1 MNDPVKI
8 YDEIRD
14 AYLKYINSGL
24 PFFRNEYNL
33 ERNELLKSAGTISQ
47 PPIIELV
54 PKYHEKASLKDF
66 CINEGVDLEI
76 NDFIS
81 AGLFVSNATIERKL
95 YDHQYDAL
103 KEAFLNRKNIVVTT
117 GTGSGKTECF
127 LLPIISDLVKES
139 ANWQANRSRAIRTM
153 ILYPLNALA
162 EDQMIRLRKALNSR
176 RKGRKGALD
185 WLDSHRS
192 GHRFYFGRYTGR
204 TPVSGEKDK
213 VRTLLREEKQILERG
228 WKAAKEAADKNNN
241 PDLVYHVPCM
251 EPDSAEMWD
260 RFSMQES
267 APDILITN
275 YSMLNIMLMREN
287 EEEMFESTKQWLAD
301 DPSHVFHLVIDE
313 LHTYR
318 GTSGTEVAY
327 LIRILLDRLGL
338 TPESPQVQFLSSS
351 ASLEESQQSMDY
363 LREFFGLSPESFQKK
378 FIILSNPKVP
388 SPGKPSMA
396 LPEEILLNYAE
407 GGDDAKLMKETGCST
422 YLEITEKYKLL
433 EWLRYA
439 LSSGNR
445 IIAKDVLKIASALGY
460 DEEYGLPI
468 VSSIV
473 KIICQTTQG
482 NNYLAPIRAH
492 YFFRN
497 VSGLWACTDPN
508 CKDKRHEYDFD
519 SRAAGRFYKRPRV
532 LCTCGNNVLDV
543 LVCENCGELYFGG
556 YKIIRDNKTFLSA
569 ERPMTETFVR
579 YCVLW
584 KGEVPFDNTDGWTRV
599 CYNPINGEYHPDR
612 GGDYS
617 IYEQP
622 SENDSFFPHKCPQC
636 EIKYKVDDKDGFTP
650 IRWHG
655 TGLQKVN
662 QILADALIRSMK
674 NENEDNTKVVLFS
687 DSRQSAAKLSAGIEI
702 DHYRDVLR
710 WAILNALRENKSDAD
725 FLKKLFQKNISEVTH
740 EERLRV
746 KQLSEDNAY
755 KTYAQLLLYKLAG
768 LEPNGD
774 DVKMLNAFFS
784 SSGAQRLDKIEEKVF
799 QSLLSL
805 GINPAGPR
813 PSLEKLN
820 NVYWYNLFDFQNLR
834 FKKELDFN
842 AEQFSDRILRYNR
855 IEQLTSIFSN
865 KKRSFEELRLGYLA
879 PTATISDQRFYE
891 YACAVI
897 RIMGEKKRIK
907 DLPRRYQIT
916 DRFPRIVR
924 KLTKAIY
931 NCSSLKDENEHLDH
945 LKEFLRQNSIIDQD
959 KALLTGNGL
968 SFVKAEEGSLYWECP
983 KCKTIHMHHS
993 NGFCVNC
1000 VAPLSAPL
1008 ILTKEE
1014 IENPEDYYL
1023 TILNSTDKVYR
1034 LHCEEMTGQTSRE
1047 DSQKRQRYFQDIF
1060 LQDEKPQVS
1069 GIDLLSVTT
1078 TMEAGVD
1085 IGSLSAVMMGNIPPQ
1100 RFNYQQRVGRA
1111 GRRGNPLSIAL
1122 TVAKGTSHDLT
1133 NFFEYERMVSDTPK
1147 DPYLEVR
1154 TKEIAERIIY
1164 KEVLYLAL
1172 KTTSPSRG
1180 ENVHGNFGRTIDWER
1195 KKDDVQDWINS
1206 NDATINHI
1214 IATVTRG
1221 TEISI
1226 ENKREI
1232 KDYIINHLLDRISD
1246 IAHSDNY
1253 NQEYLSERLAN
1264 AGMLPMFGFPTLTRV
1279 LYLKRPN
1286 ELPSE
1291 DTVSRDIDMALSS
1304 FTPGHEIVKD
1314 KKVYLAVGVVDYTYG
1329 KYGGK
1334 PVPRPNALN
1343 PYQKPLHR
1351 CGKCGYS
1358 TISSAEGANLCPVC
1372 GEPME
1377 EISIC
1382 SPLGFCVDYNRFE
1395 EDFNGSYDWYSPNS
1409 DIKLDCE
1416 DSLSSCNPVQN
1427 LSIRNNLI
1435 PSMGLIHLVN
1445 DNNGEFYVMGKRPEN
1460 DYKGIYISKEAYPED
1475 ERNFKL
1481 FDEKK
1486 YAFVASKTT
1495 GVLTLSVTQAPDM
1508 LNLSP
1513 LRSQNEYSH
1522 FIRSAFIS
1530 WGYLVRKAIAS
1541 YLDIDSSEL
1550 SVGYYITPRTKKAE
1564 VFFVEKLE
1572 NGAGYCN
1579 FLSGR
1584 RYPDVPQKAILDPL
1598 LPGGDIYVHLVSD
1611 EHASECSTSCYDCIR
1626 DYSNQSVHGLLDW
1639 RLGLDLA
1646 RLANDATAKVDFTVD
1661 YWEEHLNTTVTSLL
1675 KSRGYSII
1683 KKENTLLAKNN
1694 DGESILVIHP
1704 FWSDSY
1710 IDKLVARV
1718 GGRPTVIPVN
1728 SLVSSVVEEIA
1739 NR

>member
-1 MNDPVKI
+1 MNNPIKI
-8 YDEIRD
+8 YNEIRD

-33 ERNELLKSAGTISQ
+33 ERNELLRSAGTISQ

-54 PKYHEKASLKDF
+54 PKYHEKASLKEF
-66 CINEGVDLEI
+66 CINEGINTEI

-81 AGLFVSNATIERKL
+81 AGLFVSNATVERKL

-127 LLPIISDLVKES
+127 LLPIISGLVKES
-139 ANWQANRSRAIRTM
+139 AFWDSERPRAIRTM

-176 RKGRKGALD
+176 REGRKGALD
-185 WLDSHRS
+185 WLDSNRF

-213 VRTLLREEKQILERG
+213 VRTILREEKLVLERG
-228 WKAAKEAADKNNN
+228 WKAAKEAAVKNNN
-241 PDLVYHVPCM
+241 PDLLYHVPCM
-251 EPDSAEMWD
+251 EADSAEMWD
-260 RFSMQES
+260 RFSMQEN

-287 EEEMFESTKQWLAD
+287 EEEMFESTKRWLAE

-363 LREFFGLSPESFQKK
+363 LREFFGLSSESFQKK

-388 SPGKPSMA
+388 TPEKPSVS
-396 LPEEILLNYAE
+396 LPEEILLNYSND
-407 GGDDAKLMKETGCST
+407 GDDARLMAETGCST
-422 YLEITEKYKLL
+422 YLEIAEKFRLL

-439 LSSGNR
+439 LSSGDR

-460 DEEYGLPI
+460 DEERGLPI

-473 KIICQTTQG
+473 KIICQTKQG

-508 CKDKRHEYDFD
+508 CKDKRHEYDFEN
-519 SRAAGRFYKRPRV
+519 RAVGRFYKRPRV
-532 LCTCGNNVLDV
+532 LCTCGNNVLDI

-579 YCVLW
+579 YCALW
-584 KGEVPFDNTDGWTRV
+584 KGEVPLDNNTDGWTRV
-599 CYNPINGEYHPDR
+599 SYNPVNGEYHLDR
-612 GGDYS
+612 GGEYS

-622 SENDSFFPHKCPQC
+622 SENDSFFPHKCSQC
-636 EIKYKVDDKDGFTP
+636 EIKYKVDDKDSFTP

-687 DSRQSAAKLSAGIEI
+687 DSRQSAAKLSAGIEL

-710 WAILNALRENKSDAD
+710 WAILSALKGNESATD
-725 FLKKLFQKNISEVTH
+725 FLKTMFEKDPSNATD
-740 EERLRV
+740 EEKMHLR
-746 KQLSEDNAY
+746 QLQNDNAY
-755 KTYAQLLLYKLAG
+755 KTYADLVMYRLLGIPPTEEDTEKI
-768 LEPNGD
+768 
-774 DVKMLNAFFS
+774 NAFCAS
-784 SSGAQRLDKIEEKVF
+784 TSAQRLDSIEDDVF
-799 QSLLSL
+799 SELLSL
-805 GINPAGPR
+805 GINPAGPK
-813 PSLEKLN
+813 PSAFEN
-820 NVYWYNLFDFQNLR
+820 INGGFWYNLFDFNTLKVR
-834 FKKELDFN
+834 TDLSDS
-842 AEQFSDRILRYNR
+842 AVTFSDRIFRLNR

-879 PTATISDQRFYE
+879 PTTEIPDRSFYE
-891 YACAVI
+891 YVCTVI

-907 DLPRRYQIT
+907 DLPRRYQVS
-916 DRFPRIVR
+916 DSFPKNVR
-924 KLTKAIY
+924 KITKAIY
-931 NCSSLKDENEHLDH
+931 QCSSLKEENEHLEH
-945 LKEFLRQNSIIDQD
+945 LKVFLRQNGIIDQD

-968 SFVKAEEGSLYWECP
+968 SFVKAEEGSQYWECP

-1000 VAPLSAPL
+1000 VASLGAPS

-1034 LHCEEMTGQTSRE
+1034 LHCEEMTGQTARE

-1060 LQDEKPQVS
+1060 LQNENPRVN

-1164 KEVLYLAL
+1164 KEVLFFAL
-1172 KTTSPSRG
+1172 KTTSPSKG
-1180 ENVHGNFGRTIDWER
+1180 ENVHGNFGKVDDWER

-1206 NDATINHI
+1206 NDATISHI
-1214 IATVTRG
+1214 ITTVTRG
-1221 TEISI
+1221 TDIST
-1226 ENKREI
+1226 ENKNEI
-1232 KDYIINHLLDRISD
+1232 KDYINNHLLDRISEV
-1246 IAHSDNY
+1246 AHSDDY

-1264 AGMLPMFGFPTLTRV
+1264 AGLLPMFGFPTLTRE
-1279 LYLKRPN
+1279 LYLKEPDK
-1286 ELPSE
+1286 LPSE
-1291 DTVSRDIDMALSS
+1291 NAVSRDIDMALSS
-1304 FTPGHEIVKD
+1304 FAPGHEIVKD
-1314 KKVYLAVGVVDYTYG
+1314 KKVYLAVGVVDYTYQRG
-1329 KYGGK
+1329 QI
-1334 PVPRPNALN
+1334 VPRKNALN
-1343 PYQKPLHR
+1343 PYLKPLHR
-1351 CGKCGYS
+1351 CTKCGYS
-1358 TISSAEGANLCPVC
+1358 TISSAEGENRCPVC
-1372 GEPME
+1372 DEPMQ

-1382 SPLGFCVDYNRFE
+1382 SPLGFCVDYRRPV

-1416 DSLSSCNPVQN
+1416 DSLSPCDSVQN
-1427 LSIRNNLI
+1427 MSIRNNII
-1435 PSMGLIHLVN
+1435 PSMGLVHLVN
-1445 DNNGEFYVMGKRPEN
+1445 DNNGDFYVLGKRPEN
-1460 DYKGIYISKEAYPED
+1460 EYKGIYISKDAYPEE

-1486 YAFVASKTT
+1486 YAFVASKST
-1495 GVLTLSVTQAPDM
+1495 GVLTLSVTKVPSV

-1530 WGYLVRKAIAS
+1530 WGYLVRKAVAS

-1550 SVGYYITPRTKKAE
+1550 SVGYYITPGTKKAE

-1584 RYPDVPQKAILDPL
+1584 RYPDVPQKAIIDPL
-1598 LPGGDIYVHLVSD
+1598 LPGGNIYEHLVSD
-1611 EHASECSTSCYDCIR
+1611 EHANECSTSCYDCIR
-1626 DYSNQSVHGLLDW
+1626 DYSNQYVHGLLDW
-1639 RLGLDLA
+1639 RLGLDIA
-1646 RLANDATAKVDFTVD
+1646 RLANDASAKVDFTVD
-1661 YWEEHLNTTVTSLL
+1661 YWKEHLHTTIASLL
-1675 KSRGYSII
+1675 KSRGYSVDE
-1683 KKENTLLAKNN
+1683 KENTLLAVNI
-1694 DGESILVIHP
+1694 DGHSILVIHP
-1704 FWSDSY
+1704 FWSTLY
-1710 IDKLVARV
+1710 IDELKTRI
-1718 GGRPTVIPVN
+1718 GGNPTAVPVN
-1728 SLVSSVVEEIA
+1728 SLVSTVIGDNA
-1739 NR
+1739 NH